1 MRLHKD
7 IFIKNEQIKIN
18 HLIMQSNE
26 RNSVTFRDALTRVN
40 TYYERAL
47 NGEGMYNF
55 GEGKFCF
62 DTGFVTDNGEKIV
75 CFCIPNLHVE
85 GQSFCVGFGRA
96 SNYGLDLTQAA
107 VKKTNFYDKIVGMLS
122 RIF

>member
-1 MRLHKD
+1 MKLHKD

-26 RNSVTFRDALTRVN
+26 RNSATFRDALTRVN

-47 NGEGMYNF
+47 NGEGMYDF

-62 DTGFVTDNGEKIV
+62 NTGFVTDMGEKLV

-96 SNYGLDLTQAA
+96 SNYGLDLTQAV
-107 VKKTNFYDKIVGMLS
+107 VKKTNLYDKIVGMLT